1 MTRRVSSRTRHGFTL
16 ITSGFTLIELLVV
29 IAIIAILA
37 SILFPVFAQAR
48 EKARSASCLSNE
60 KQVGLGTLMYT
71 SDYDEAFPMCTFN
84 YTTLG
89 NPKTEWTTVV
99 LPYIK
104 NGQLS
109 DETGAATPMGGGVG
123 VRGGVFTCPSAPDT
137 QQGNIYKVRDDL
149 FMGTYCQP
157 GDTTWAGSC
166 KLGTQVVVDKPAQKI
181 MMFESGSYGVGN
193 NNSANPTNWNHHF
206 WFVDHW
212 YGVGM
217 GKTPGYGGSFL
228 ELDGAHGDCDLK
240 NGVDGFWQTCNGYPR
255 YRHNNTSNFV
265 FLDGHVKAIPKGQL
279 DFGKNVYIG
288 RMDESATPPSWYYSL
303 PY

>member
-1 MTRRVSSRTRHGFTL
+1 MERRPLSRSRQAFTL

-60 KQVGLGTLMYT
+60 KQIGLGIIMYT
-71 SDYDEAFPMCTFN
+71 SDYDEAFPMCTLN
-84 YTTLG
+84 YPTLG

-104 NGQLS
+104 SGQLS
-109 DETGAATPMGGGVG
+109 DQTGAATPMGGGVG

-137 QQGNIYKVRDDL
+137 QQANIYKVRDDL

-157 GDTTWAGSC
+157 GDTTWAGAC

-217 GKTPGYGGSFL
+217 GKTAGYGGSFL
-228 ELDGAHGDCDLK
+228 ELDGVHGDCDLK

-255 YRHNNTSNFV
+255 YRHSNTSNFV
-265 FLDGHVKAIPKGQL
+265 FIDGHVKAIPKGQL